1 MKITYNISEKMFSIE
16 NIDYEN
22 MSMIKNLLQKK
33 IEEIQ
38 YTISEMKLMYKEV
51 EDVKFKEQMLEQIS
65 YFKNKVQS
73 IQKNLDVVNFLINSY
88 II

>member
-1 MKITYNISEKMFSIE
+1 MKITYNISEKMFCIE

-33 IEEIQ
+33 IQEIEL
-38 YTISEMKLMYKEV
+38 TITEMKLMYKEV
-51 EDVKFKEQMLEQIS
+51 EDANFKEQMEKQIA
-65 YFKNKVQS
+65 YFRSKIKG

-88 II
+88 IV

>member
-1 MKITYNISEKMFSIE
+1 
-16 NIDYEN
+16 
-22 MSMIKNLLQKK
+22 
-33 IEEIQ
+33 
-38 YTISEMKLMYKEV
+38 MKLMYKEV

>member
-1 MKITYNISEKMFSIE
+1 MKITYNISEKMFCIE

-33 IEEIQ
+33 IQEIEL
-38 YTISEMKLMYKEV
+38 TITEMKLMYKEV
-51 EDVKFKEQMLEQIS
+51 EDAKFKEQMEKQIA
-65 YFKNKVQS
+65 YFRSKIKG

-88 II
+88 IV

>member
-1 MKITYNISEKMFSIE
+1 MKITYNISEKMFCIE

-33 IEEIQ
+33 IQEIEF
-38 YTISEMKLMYKEV
+38 TITEMKLMYKEV
-51 EDVKFKEQMLEQIS
+51 EDAKFKDQMGEQIA
-65 YFKNKVQS
+65 YFRTKIKG

-88 II
+88 IV